1 MQQSST
7 DCFSSIHGAFTKL
20 DHILDH
26 KRKFSKFLKIK
37 IIWDMFSEHHGV
49 KVERGKRK
57 KIKKSLNMVRLNNV
71 SLNNP

>member
-1 MQQSST
+1 
-7 DCFSSIHGAFTKL
+7 
-20 DHILDH
+20 
-26 KRKFSKFLKIK
+26 
-37 IIWDMFSEHHGV
+37 MFSEHHGV